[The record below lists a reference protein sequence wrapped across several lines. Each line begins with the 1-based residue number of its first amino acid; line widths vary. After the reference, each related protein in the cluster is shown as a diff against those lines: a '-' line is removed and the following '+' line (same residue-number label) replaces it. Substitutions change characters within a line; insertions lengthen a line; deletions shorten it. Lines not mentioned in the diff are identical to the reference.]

1 LEEFSLAEHT
11 VAMTDD
17 NFKGQVLDSTRPVLV
32 DFWAPWCGPC
42 VAIAPTLEALAEE
55 YKGRI
60 TIGKMNVDEN
70 ANIPASYG
78 VRSIPYLALFKGGEV
93 VDSIVGSVPKA
104 RLSAMLDKVLA

>member
-1 LEEFSLAEHT
+1 MAEHT
-11 VAMTDD
+11 IAITDD
-17 NFKGQVLDSTRPVLV
+17 NFSASVLEANCPVLV

-42 VAIAPTLEALAEE
+42 VAIAPTLEALAAE
-55 YKGRI
+55 YKGRVVVA
-60 TIGKMNVDEN
+60 KMNVDEN

-78 VRSIPYLALFKGGEV
+78 VRSIPYLAVFKGGAV